1 MDVNQRE
8 EQRADEMKR
17 LAIVARLKKGSESRA
32 NELVAA
38 GPPFDLEQTG
48 LARHSVYLSA
58 TEVVFLF
65 EGHEVEWMVDD
76 LLDQPFSP
84 EIVRALDHWRA
95 IVDGPPRIARESFDW
110 ERDLAQTAHSQATV
124 ASTP

>member
-32 NELVAA
+32 RELIAA
-38 GPPFDLEQTG
+38 GPPFDLEHTG
-48 LARHSVYLSA
+48 LARHSIYLSA
-58 TEVVFLF
+58 TEVIFVF

-76 LLDQPFSP
+76 LLDEPFRL
-84 EIVRALDHWRA
+84 EMVRALDQWRA
-95 IVDGPPRIARESFDW
+95 IVDGLPRIARQTFEW
-110 ERDLAQTAHSQATV
+110 ERDPAETADRQVTV
-124 ASTP
+124 ASTV